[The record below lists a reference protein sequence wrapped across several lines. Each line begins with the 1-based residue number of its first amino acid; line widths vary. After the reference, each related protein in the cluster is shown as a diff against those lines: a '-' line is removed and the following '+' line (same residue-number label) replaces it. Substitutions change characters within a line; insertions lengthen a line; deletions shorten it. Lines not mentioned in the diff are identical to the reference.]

1 MFVENHSTLPSNEI
15 KMIISEVITDILE
28 TNEFIDSGNPL

>member
-1 MFVENHSTLPSNEI
+1 MFVENQSSLSSNEI
-15 KMIISEVITDILE
+15 KNIISDVITDILE

>member
-1 MFVENHSTLPSNEI
+1 MFIENHSTLSTNEI
-15 KMIISEVITDILE
+15 KIIISDIITDILE

>member
-1 MFVENHSTLPSNEI
+1 MNIKIETISSNEI
-15 KMIISEVITDILE
+15 KMIISEVISDILE

>member
-1 MFVENHSTLPSNEI
+1 MFVENHTTISSNEI
-15 KMIISEVITDILE
+15 KMIISEVISDILE